1 MYSGGSEFMPTED
14 MALAVRRV
22 TAKCCERIARR
33 AFEAATGR
41 RGKVTAVHK
50 ANVFRI
56 SDGLFLREVRRV
68 AREFSEV
75 QLEEIIVDAMAA
87 LLLRD
92 PMRFDVIVAE
102 NMYGDIL
109 SEEAS
114 ELAGGLGLAGSI
126 NAGDERCIAQAQHGS
141 APDIAGTGRANPTSL
156 ILSAAMLLEWIGA
169 RRDDTRLAAA
179 AKSIEAAVDSTL
191 QNPKTRTTDLGGK
204 LGTQEFAK
212 VIAGKLR

>member
-1 MYSGGSEFMPTED
+1 
-14 MALAVRRV
+14 
-22 TAKCCERIARR
+22 
-33 AFEAATGR
+33 
-41 RGKVTAVHK
+41 
-50 ANVFRI
+50 
-56 SDGLFLREVRRV
+56 
-68 AREFSEV
+68 
-75 QLEEIIVDAMAA
+75 MAA

-114 ELAGGLGLAGSI
+114 ELAGSLGLAGSI
-126 NAGDERCIAQAQHGS
+126 NAGEDWCIAQAQHGS
-141 APDIAGTGRANPTSL
+141 APDIAGMDRANPTSL

-191 QNPKTRTTDLGGK
+191 QDPKTRTTDLGGK